1 MKKKFAVFF
10 IAVLSCVCF
19 ALGLVGCEGTGSI
32 EHQHVYGEWEQT
44 LAPTC
49 TTVGKQTRTCATCKE
64 TEEQDVASLG
74 HQYVDDAENSKAPT
88 CQEAGVNAKKCS
100 VCGDVTTSAGDPID
114 STAHNYVVDA
124 ENSTAATCKDA
135 GVTVEKCSVCGDVK
149 ETPVAATGEHN
160 YVADGENTKAPTC
173 GQAGVNAEKCSVCG
187 DAKETPVAAT
197 GNHNYVADPEN
208 TKGPTCTEAGVNA
221 EKCTV
226 CGDVKRTAGA
236 PATGTAHNYVA
247 DPENTKAPTCGE
259 AGVNAEKCT
268 ICGYVNKTT
277 GDPATNNHNYVA
289 DAENTKAPTCGAAGV
304 NAEKCTVCGNVK
316 TTAGDSATGAHTYAV
331 DEAASKAAT
340 CGEDGVKVEKCTV
353 CEDEKR
359 TTLPAT
365 GNHSFARVE
374 AECKK
379 ADCFN
384 TGLEVSKCSVCNEE
398 KRETV
403 PVLKHSYKKD
413 AAQSVDPEC
422 GVAGKEVYVCEN
434 CNDSYAETIKALTHN
449 FIISAEKSSAATC
462 TTAGKEVKV
471 CEYCKAEESKTLKAL
486 DHNWVCA
493 TDDTRAAKEC
503 EDSVCL
509 VCETKRNATKAH
521 DYRVVNEWKSCVQ
534 DGENDLQCKL
544 CGKTSA
550 EFVRAPGRH
559 TIDDADWRDV
569 SYEPVD
575 GKACTYLSIREAY
588 CEYCEQTVEEHDE
601 VVDHDY
607 EFATLVEA
615 TCAQAGTKGYKCTEC
630 SALQPDQK
638 TVSYTAEHSWNEGVE
653 SQSQDESVTI
663 TTYSCN
669 NGCGAT
675 RQEFNATQAPVNK
688 TDLAEEVKLGGEE
701 GAVISMDEKTLNG
714 LGDAE
719 MVLGAEGVSK
729 EQLESENIQGLDE
742 VADDVTIY
750 NITLTVGGEPQT
762 EFDGFVTVKIPYVL
776 KAGDDPACITV
787 FYLSKGEIKKMEGVY
802 NDDYVTFKT
811 DHFSYYTVG
820 RYTVED
826 ICRIYGH
833 NYVKLEKAATCTTA
847 GYLLE
852 TCARCSGNSER
863 HQPIIPAFGHTTE
876 ETASQA
882 ATCTEDGYKKYK
894 CSVCDFEYTVTEHAI
909 GHSWVADETES
920 KAATCTE
927 AGKNVTHCESCDA
940 TNEITLPQL
949 AHKYVAVVTAPT
961 CTEGGKSVFT
971 CSLCQGSYEGA
982 YTEALGHKWS
992 IEEPTCGAG
1001 QVCLVCNEAG
1011 KPATGEHEMVEGEC
1025 TVCGFGCNHKFEL
1038 TEEIKATCYEGGY
1051 SVYTCSECG
1060 KAETK
1065 DFTKPA
1071 GHAYPNSFENCTVC
1085 GEENTAIV
1093 DSMKSLL
1100 SSLTSRNYTL
1110 KLQDVSIKSFVRYDN
1125 GKEEVQ
1131 MQINEGDILE
1141 MYISIAEDGSI
1152 QFYVKVYVQ
1161 GFINEERLD
1170 ETVEMY
1176 GDGEYMYGIA
1186 ENNGRFDYIRI
1197 AYEEVFAEMGLKING
1212 EMINANTPAMM
1223 LEGMLN
1229 ELLGAD
1235 TIAAWK
1241 AAWESNEDL
1250 FYTVIGKVFTTVF
1263 NGEKIEGNVNFT
1275 VNVEGLK
1282 KLNENLSRLTV
1293 EGLVN
1298 EYFGENAFVNLEK
1311 FVLGLENKTVKNVV
1325 DAILLVAEE
1334 RDISTKLIYSTIDL
1348 VVTAATGNP
1357 FDTQAMLN
1365 QSGMMDV
1372 TVAQLVEMLMSGG
1385 AEQAA
1390 DDVITESDRT
1400 EGGEVTDDETEAPA
1414 FNYAE
1419 TIKGLFAQI
1428 KDINVYDMASQGK
1441 GEMVYEMVNQIV
1453 AAAQEMTSFTFTVN
1467 EKGEFIGLTFK
1478 LEKFELVVGG
1488 GSVGGNVVK
1497 PEVDKPTVDG
1507 MLTITEE
1514 EKEEGGYTDY
1524 ESVVLISGTA
1534 TLLPT
1539 GGIPT
1544 QAEEVK
1550 TVVVEKYAAMM
1561 DVIKAAVENA
1571 EGKQLTLRYSED
1583 SSNYA
1588 VLGKN
1593 ENGGIY
1599 LELYARTYTYK
1610 DKYDENG
1617 NITQPVEVLVM
1628 AKRIEDLE
1636 EMGQINFNTHCTDS
1650 VSLYYSAEVKTEN
1663 GEYYS
1668 HIEIYVDLETKTL
1681 STRELHDYKKMTAEE
1696 VKAQLGADIPSS
1708 PEDVDCGDYWYTYY
1722 KCTKCGNLQ
1731 KNMSWK
1737 DHEYEWRY
1745 VLADGA
1751 ESCTDGVV
1759 QEHYCPLCNVVFY
1772 SSTSF
1777 GHVVNETEMIIETP
1791 HGDKTIYYGVCL
1803 CGEETSFNPNNN
1815 GEGDGCQLAYY
1826 EGEAILDA
1834 NDNQI
1839 GWQDRYNCVIN
1850 QTEETE
1856 EPTACP
1862 FYMIAYH
1869 YYGVE
1874 IAGECKRENR
1884 TEYKFFLNG
1893 EQVGEMYISRNYEAN
1908 HDFQP
1913 NSVTEYYDDEETQI
1927 KHRENSSLCTVCG
1940 KGYFEKYDYDEI
1952 GREIRYERADTS
1964 YAEKSDY
1971 HLTITEYESLTSCNY
1986 TRWSTNDKD
1995 DLGEPY
2001 TGTEHV
2007 INGASTLVASA
2018 TCTQPR
2024 ITKQAC
2030 SVCQQ
2035 SQYYVDYY
2043 NVRDHKFTWTGEIH
2057 RCTSCGLESVSGVS
2071 DIVMEDLTNHA
2082 VYGSE
2087 NHYVIGFYQRKG
2099 EPQQAVLT
2107 LKHKTVETDMRTLK
2121 LATKFSHYPLSNFN
2135 WYYGDTLVYVS
2146 KAELLAY
2153 AEEWSLDLAEYILE
2167 VTLIP
2172 AKVNPDQGYS
2182 LTNTIGLTDLLGT
2195 GEEEVLPE
2203 GGNTENNPPA
2213 EEETEPN
2220 LPVEGETVTNPL
2232 PEDSAD
2238 EKEENGDVSSN
2249 MTFDKVVA
2257 A

>member
-1 MKKKFAVFF
+1 MKKRFATFL
-10 IAVLSCVCF
+10 ITMLSCVCF
-19 ALGLVGCEGTGSI
+19 AFGLAACEGTGSI
-32 EHQHVYGEWEQT
+32 EHQHAYGAWEQS

-49 TTVGKQTRTCATCKE
+49 TTAGKESRTCATCQEKE
-64 TEEQDVASLG
+64 ERDVVALG
-74 HQYVDDAENSKAPT
+74 HDYVDDAENSKAPT

-114 STAHNYVVDA
+114 PTAHNYVVDA

-135 GVTVEKCSVCGDVK
+135 GVTVEKCTVCGD
-149 ETPVAATGEHN
+149 
-160 YVADGENTKAPTC
+160 TK
-173 GQAGVNAEKCSVCG
+173 Q
-187 DAKETPVAAT
+187 TPVAAT
-197 GNHNYVADPEN
+197 GNHSYAADPDNTKAPTCSAAGINGEKCTVCGDVKTTTGDPATGTHSYVADPDN
-208 TKGPTCTEAGVNA
+208 TKAPTCTEAGVNA

-226 CGDVKRTAGA
+226 CGDVKTTVGD

-247 DPENTKAPTCGE
+247 DPENTKAPTCG
-259 AGVNAEKCT
+259 
-268 ICGYVNKTT
+268 
-277 GDPATNNHNYVA
+277 
-289 DAENTKAPTCGAAGV
+289 AAGV
-304 NAEKCTVCGNVK
+304 NAEKCTVCGDVK
-316 TTAGDSATGAHTYAV
+316 TTAGDSATGNHTFALV
-331 DEAASKAAT
+331 AAECTKAT
-340 CGEDGVKVEKCTV
+340 CKSEGLQVSKCTV
-353 CEDEKR
+353 CQ
-359 TTLPAT
+359 
-365 GNHSFARVE
+365 
-374 AECKK
+374 
-379 ADCFN
+379 
-384 TGLEVSKCSVCNEE
+384 EE

-403 PVLKHSYKKD
+403 PMLNHNYKQD
-413 AAQSVDPEC
+413 GAQSVEPKC
-422 GVAGKEVYVCEN
+422 GVAGKVVYVCQNEN
-434 CNDSYAETIKALTHN
+434 CGDSYTETVKALTHN
-449 FIISAEKSSAATC
+449 FIYNAEKSSAATC
-462 TTAGKEVKV
+462 TTVGKEVKV
-471 CEYCKAEESKTLKAL
+471 CEHCKAEESKTLKAL
-486 DHNWVCA
+486 GHSWVCA
-493 TDDTRAAKEC
+493 TDEMRAAKEC
-503 EDSVCL
+503 EDAVC
-509 VCETKRNATKAH
+509 VNCEETLKATKAH
-521 DYRVVNEWKSCVQ
+521 DYRVVSEWISCVE
-534 DGENDLQCKL
+534 DGENELECKL
-544 CGKTSA
+544 CGKTST
-550 EFVRAPGRH
+550 EFVAARGQH
-559 TIDDADWRDV
+559 SIDDEDWQDV
-569 SYEPVD
+569 SYELVD
-575 GKACTYLSIREAY
+575 GKACTYLKVREAY
-588 CEYCEQTVEEHDE
+588 CEYCEQTVEESDE

-607 EFATLVEA
+607 EFAVIKEA
-615 TCAQAGTKGYKCTEC
+615 TCAQAGTKGYKCSVC
-630 SALQPDQK
+630 NALQPGEK
-638 TVSYTAEHSWNEGVE
+638 TVSYTAEHTWDEGVIPATDGE
-653 SQSQDESVTI
+653 IVVK
-663 TTYSCN
+663 TYTCLVG
-669 NGCGAT
+669 GCGAT
-675 RQEFNATQAPVNK
+675 RQEFVATQAPVNK
-688 TDLAEEVKLGGEE
+688 NDLAEEVKLGGDE
-701 GAVISMDEKTLNG
+701 GAVISMDEDTLNG

-719 MVLGAEGVSK
+719 MILGAEGVSK
-729 EQLESENIQGLDE
+729 EQLAGENIQGLDE

-750 NITLTVGGEPQT
+750 NITLTVGGEAKT
-762 EFDGFVTVKIPYVL
+762 EFDGLVTVKIPYTL
-776 KAGDDPACITV
+776 KPEDDPACITV
-787 FYLSKGEIKKMEGVY
+787 FYLSEGELKKMEGVY
-802 NDDYVTFKT
+802 NDGYVTFQT

-820 RYTVED
+820 RYTVAD

-833 NYVKLEKAATCTTA
+833 NYVKAEKAATCTTA

-852 TCARCSGNSER
+852 TCTRCQGNSNN
-863 HQPIIPAFGHTTE
+863 HKPMIPALGHTTE
-876 ETASQA
+876 VTDSKA
-882 ATCTEDGYKKYK
+882 ATCTEDGYEKYK
-894 CSVCDFEYTVTEHAI
+894 CSVCAFEYTVTEHAI

-1011 KPATGEHEMVEGEC
+1011 KPATGEHDMVEGEC

-1060 KAETK
+1060 KTETK

-1071 GHAYPNSFENCTVC
+1071 GHAYPNGFENCTVC

-1161 GFINEERLD
+1161 GFINEESLD

-1241 AAWESNEDL
+1241 EAWESNEDL

-1263 NGEKIEGNVNFT
+1263 NGEKVEGNVSFT

-1282 KLNENLSRLTV
+1282 KLNENLSKLTV
-1293 EGLVN
+1293 EGIVN
-1298 EYFGENAFVNLEK
+1298 EYFGENAFADLEK
-1311 FVLGLENKTVKNVV
+1311 FVIGLENKTVKNVV
-1325 DAILLVAEE
+1325 DAILSVAEE
-1334 RDISTKLIYSTIDL
+1334 RNISTELIYSTIDL
-1348 VVTAATGNP
+1348 VVTAATSNP
-1357 FDTQAMLN
+1357 FDTQATLN

-1372 TVAQLVEMLMSGG
+1372 TVAQLVEMLMGGG

-1390 DDVITESDRT
+1390 DDVITEGDET
-1400 EGGEVTDDETEAPA
+1400 EGGDVTGDETETPV

-1467 EKGEFIGLTFK
+1467 EKGEFIGLTFQ

-1514 EKEEGGYTDY
+1514 EKEEGGYTGY

-1583 SSNYA
+1583 SSYYA
-1588 VLGKN
+1588 ILGKN
-1593 ENGGIY
+1593 ETGGIY
-1599 LELYARTYTYK
+1599 LELYDIVRMYD

-1617 NITQPVEVLVM
+1617 NITQPVEVPVLV
-1628 AKRIEDLE
+1628 KRIEDLE

-1650 VSLYYSAEVKTEN
+1650 VSLYYSAETED
-1663 GEYYS
+1663 GRYYS
-1668 HIEIYVDLETKTL
+1668 HIEIYVDLKTKTL

-1696 VKAQLGADIPSS
+1696 VKAQIGANIPLS
-1708 PEDVDCGDYWYTYY
+1708 PEEADCGDYWYTYY

-1731 KNMSWK
+1731 MNMSWK
-1737 DHEYEWRY
+1737 EHEYEKRSY
-1745 VLADGA
+1745 LADGS
-1751 ESCTDGVV
+1751 ESCTDGVIY
-1759 QEHYCPLCNVVFY
+1759 EEYCPLCNKVFD
-1772 SSTSF
+1772 SDTSF
-1777 GHVVNETEMIIETP
+1777 GHDFKETAIKIETP
-1791 HGDKTIYYGVCL
+1791 HGEKTVYCGVCL

-1815 GEGDGCQLAYY
+1815 GEGDGCQLEHY
-1826 EGEAILDA
+1826 EGEAIFDA

-1839 GWQDRYNCVIN
+1839 GWQDRYNCVITH
-1850 QTEETE
+1850 TEETE

-1862 FYMIAYH
+1862 FYMIVYD
-1869 YYGVE
+1869 YNGVE
-1874 IAGECKRENR
+1874 IAGECKIEKR

-1893 EQVGEMYISRNYEAN
+1893 EQVGKMYISRNYEAN

-1913 NSVTEYYDDEETQI
+1913 NSVTEYYDDEKTQI
-1927 KHRENSSLCTVCG
+1927 KHSENSSLCTVCG

-1952 GREIRYERADTS
+1952 GRKIRYEHADTS
-1964 YAEKSDY
+1964 YAEKNY
-1971 HLTITEYESLTSCNY
+1971 YYLTITEYESLTSCNY

-2035 SQYYVDYY
+2035 SQYYVDYN
-2043 NVRDHKFTWTGEIH
+2043 NVREHKFTWTGEIY

-2087 NHYVIGFYQRKG
+2087 NHYVIGFYQRKN
-2099 EPQQAVLT
+2099 EQSLQAVLT
-2107 LKHKTVETDMRTLK
+2107 LKHKTDETDMRTLK
-2121 LATKFSHYPLSNFN
+2121 MDTKFSHYSLSNFN
-2135 WYYGDTLVYVS
+2135 WYYGDTLVYIS
-2146 KAELLAY
+2146 KAELQAY
-2153 AEEWSLDLAEYILE
+2153 AENNGLNLAEYILE

-2195 GEEEVLPE
+2195 GDAE
-2203 GGNTENNPPA
+2203 TNPPA
-2213 EEETEPN
+2213 EGDKETDV
-2220 LPVEGETVTNPL
+2220 PVEGDKETDVPAEDDKETDIPAEDETVTSPR
-2232 PEDSAD
+2232 PEGSVDGKDETDASDGDLNAD
-2238 EKEENGDVSSN
+2238 ETVDREL
-2249 MTFDKVVA
+2249 VA
-2257 A
+2257 